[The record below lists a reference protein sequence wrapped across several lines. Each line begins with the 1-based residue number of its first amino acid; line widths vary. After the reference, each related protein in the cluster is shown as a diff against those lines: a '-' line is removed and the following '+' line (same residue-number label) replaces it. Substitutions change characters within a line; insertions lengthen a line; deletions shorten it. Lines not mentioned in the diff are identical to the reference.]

1 VRGDRAVFQ
10 TSGEDW
16 DKGGKKDGCAIC
28 KMWEGNRAEKVFAAV
43 EEVSLRVAEKGLL
56 SMVVTFSNACPI

>member
-1 VRGDRAVFQ
+1 M
-10 TSGEDW
+10 
-16 DKGGKKDGCAIC
+16 C
-28 KMWEGNRAEKVFAAV
+28 KMREGNRAEKVFAAV